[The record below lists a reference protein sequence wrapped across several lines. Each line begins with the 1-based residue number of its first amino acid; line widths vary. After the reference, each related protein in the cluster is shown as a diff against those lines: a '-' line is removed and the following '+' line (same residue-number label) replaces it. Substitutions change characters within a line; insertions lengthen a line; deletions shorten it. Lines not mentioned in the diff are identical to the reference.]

1 MSPKNPAILTLTG
14 FFALASAGA
23 CTFEA
28 SGETRASGGATTTS
42 GSERAESEPP
52 ERVERR
58 RRARRHPRRRRQ
70 ARHRYARRRPVP
82 PPAGE
87 PKETVFG
94 STQPKERALQGNI
107 YFLPENTRKLPD
119 FDEIEPTGTVYAE
132 KIDIPKRR
140 FEEGFPGIDD
150 RFEWF
155 GVVYAGTFDVAQ
167 AGEHKF
173 RLLSD
178 DGSKLWIDGEL
189 IIDNDGQHPPKE
201 KTGKVDLDAGE
212 HEVVVEYFQGP
223 RHHIALQLF
232 VTPPGGEET
241 LFSVE

>member
-1 MSPKNPAILTLTG
+1 MSPNHPAILTLTG
-14 FFALASAGA
+14 FFALASAGG
-23 CTFEA
+23 CSFEA

-52 ERVERR
+52 PRAREPRRTRRQRR
-58 RRARRHPRRRRQ
+58 RGRA

-82 PPAGE
+82 PPEGA

-119 FDEIEPTGTVYAE
+119 FDEIEPTGTVYADE
-132 KIDIPKRR
+132 IDIPKRR
-140 FEEGFPGIDD
+140 FEEGFPGIDE

-155 GVVYAGTFDVAQ
+155 GVVYTGTFDVTK
-167 AGEHKF
+167 AGEHEF

-189 IIDNDGQHPPKE
+189 IIDNDGQHPPE
-201 KTGKVDLDAGE
+201 DKTGSIELEAGE
-212 HEVVVEYFQGP
+212 HEIVVEYFQGP

-232 VTPPGGEET
+232 MTPPGGEET
-241 LFSVE
+241 LFSVK